1 MGTHKQCFK
10 IILALCTTTTQ
21 RQTAA
26 QSSHRSL
33 SFFLQINKLNNRN
46 HQFIKMPIQDL
57 SAKAIQSLN
66 QLSSSHES
74 SADFYQSTCN
84 LLESKLYHQLT
95 VQVLSFTSS
104 LENFHE
110 IDNESPMMDDSNDV
124 SAESTMNIQN
134 SNFLQLYQILTAF
147 SSKLDPLML
156 ARIAWNVTYATLLY
170 CRHHNRAAS
179 SSQLSSLLAHLA
191 QTSDIQSAPHA
202 QLYTDAKR
210 HLVPLLLPF
219 PSLSSSSWTDPI
231 QQFLSQYAPL
241 LPQLTSSTAHA
252 SATSASVAMALAA
265 YHETAMELY
274 RSIGLDTCSESFYRA
289 AIEYLHYTPPQELK
303 ESGEKMMHLARDL
316 ILAALVA
323 PQVYNLGQVVYENE
337 FLLQVLHGTDHGYL
351 KDLIVVA
358 AQGDVKGSMKI
369 LDVHLSDLEE
379 LYKSKGGNV
388 VGLANIIREKI
399 ILLGLVHMVFE
410 RESHERQ
417 MAFVDIAQRLNVD
430 LEQVEW
436 ICMKAIS
443 KGLMK
448 GSMDQVDGVVDVTWV
463 MPRVL
468 DENMMKNL
476 AIRLGQ
482 WKDKVLEMKNYMKD
496 HVAAF

>member
-1 MGTHKQCFK
+1 
-10 IILALCTTTTQ
+10 
-21 RQTAA
+21 
-26 QSSHRSL
+26 
-33 SFFLQINKLNNRN
+33 
-46 HQFIKMPIQDL
+46 MPIQDPT
-57 SAKAIQSLN
+57 AKAIKSLN

-74 SADFYQSTCN
+74 SAEFYLSTCN
-84 LLESKLYHQLT
+84 LVESKLYHQLT

-110 IDNESPMMDDSNDV
+110 LLILDNDASMIMDSNEGVNSGSGTDTAATL
-124 SAESTMNIQN
+124 SIP
-134 SNFLQLYQILTAF
+134 SNFLSLYQILFSF
-147 SSKLDPLML
+147 SSKVDSLML

-170 CRHHNRAAS
+170 CRYHDRICTE
-179 SSQLSSLLAHLA
+179 LSCLLSHLA
-191 QTSDIQSAPHA
+191 QSVEQQQKQSPSTPHDAHA
-202 QLYTDAKR
+202 QLYTEAKL
-210 HLVPLLLPF
+210 HLVPLLLHSTESTP
-219 PSLSSSSWTDPI
+219 SSSTSSSDTVSVESI
-231 QQFLSQYAPL
+231 QQFLSRYAPL
-241 LPQLTSSTAHA
+241 LPQLASSTAHA
-252 SATSASVAMALAA
+252 SATSSSVAMALAA

-274 RSIGLDTCSESFYRA
+274 KSIGIDTCSESFYHA

-303 ESGEKMMHLARDL
+303 DNRRKMLDLARDL

-337 FLLQVLHGTDHGYL
+337 YLLQVLDDGTETEQGYL
-351 KDLIVVA
+351 KGIMVAA
-358 AQGDVKGSMKI
+358 AQGNVKGAMDI
-369 LDVHLSDLEE
+369 LNVHLKDLEE
-379 LYKSKGGNV
+379 LYKNKSGGNI
-388 VGLANIIREKI
+388 VGLANIIQEKI

-417 MAFVDIAQRLNVD
+417 MAFVDIAQRLNVG

-468 DENMMKNL
+468 DEAMLKNL
-476 AIRLGQ
+476 AMRLGE
-482 WKDKVLEMKNYMKD
+482 WKDKVGEMRNYMKD